1 MDKQSII
8 DKLERLG
15 YMICDATNNDL
26 VFALSDEVETIDI
39 REAFKYDDVN
49 TRYILMS
56 CNRDGHYG
64 ILSYECEHKE
74 DVSEIYAIFDWYTF
88 GKGDEDGLLET
99 FASQVKYTTIKA
111 NVEQCSRLALYRYKI
126 NCLDDDEL
134 LCLYNESG
142 CIFDDD
148 TEEVITNKQTDS
160 IAIGDE
166 YIYITAVV
174 QIVPDKDLFDGQIE
188 QALVQLNERIDN
200 EHKAE

>member
-26 VFALSDEVETIDI
+26 VFALTDEVETIDI
-39 REAFKYDDVN
+39 RDAFKYDDVN

-56 CNRDGHYG
+56 RNSDGHYG
-64 ILSYECEHKE
+64 ILLYECEHN
-74 DVSEIYAIFDWYTF
+74 EIYAIFDWYTF
-88 GKGDEDGLLET
+88 GKDDEEGLLET
-99 FASQVKYTTIKA
+99 FASQAKYTTIKA

-174 QIVPDKDLFDGQIE
+174 QIAPDEDLFDEQIE

-200 EHKAE
+200 EHKA